1 MADGTLHSMW
11 VGTVSGSLEP
21 GFSLGL
27 LSGSRLLGGP
37 PFPGMEMGEAEPST
51 CVERQGKVSGAD
63 LTSVILNVLMKVFE
77 FDMLLQVLLWLV
89 LIYIQICSMMIN
101 KQISLVLVLIC

>member
-51 CVERQGKVSGAD
+51 CVERQGVQSPW
-63 LTSVILNVLMKVFE
+63 
-77 FDMLLQVLLWLV
+77 LLFAETTLGSLRSPTNLGVMIPTLLLSPQTH
-89 LIYIQICSMMIN
+89 LGN
-101 KQISLVLVLIC
+101 ISAIRLENWPQA

>member
-51 CVERQGKVSGAD
+51 CVERQGVQELDLRNQLLSGEIKAYC
-63 LTSVILNVLMKVFE
+63 TSLGLRFL
-77 FDMLLQVLLWLV
+77 D
-89 LIYIQICSMMIN
+89 C
-101 KQISLVLVLIC
+101 